1 MRALYFRRFRLWL
14 PVLDPGCGPVVF
26 VVTSIFRLRGQQSGG
41 RDVLVEA
48 DWVVA
53 RVGIAAGFALE
64 ATVVSAC
71 HGQLLY

>member
-41 RDVLVEA
+41 GTFSSRQIGLSHVWGSRQGLP
-48 DWVVA
+48 W
-53 RVGIAAGFALE
+53 R
-64 ATVVSAC
+64 
-71 HGQLLY
+71 QL